1 MKYYHLVGFSAVL
14 FLLQW
19 GCENLLGLTYT
30 KEANLF
36 FVSCQIMALSIYSLF
51 FCVYFIASKKQ
62 RTSKKIAA
70 VVKMDQDI
78 KKFKKAS

>member
-1 MKYYHLVGFSAVL
+1 
-14 FLLQW
+14 
-19 GCENLLGLTYT
+19 
-30 KEANLF
+30 
-36 FVSCQIMALSIYSLF
+36 MALSIYSLF

-78 KKFKKAS
+78 KKLKKAS